1 MEVMSFLKAVPAVIG
16 IAGLLTYFVR
26 ARKPE
31 PDLELANIV
40 QRVRNTFLLLGC
52 AALIML
58 SVWLIRRPAPPDH
71 DTVSPLANVSTT
83 ISNGLV

>member
-1 MEVMSFLKAVPAVIG
+1 MDVMSLLKAMPAVIG

-26 ARKPE
+26 PRKPKS
-31 PDLELANIV
+31 DLELANIV
-40 QRVRNTFLLLGC
+40 QRVRDTFLLLGC

-71 DTVSPLANVSTT
+71 DTVSPLASVSTT